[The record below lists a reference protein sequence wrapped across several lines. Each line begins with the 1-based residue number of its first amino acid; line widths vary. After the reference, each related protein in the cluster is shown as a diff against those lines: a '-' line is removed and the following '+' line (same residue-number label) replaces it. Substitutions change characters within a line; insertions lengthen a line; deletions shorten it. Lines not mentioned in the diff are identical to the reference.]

1 MEIREKRENAV
12 IILYNK
18 IYIFTSVYATNACSK
33 WRHHNRVSLLSG
45 DLLTRTIN

>member
-18 IYIFTSVYATNACSK
+18 IYIFTSVYTATACSK
-33 WRHHNRVSLLSG
+33 WRRHNRVSLLSG
-45 DLLTRTIN
+45 HL